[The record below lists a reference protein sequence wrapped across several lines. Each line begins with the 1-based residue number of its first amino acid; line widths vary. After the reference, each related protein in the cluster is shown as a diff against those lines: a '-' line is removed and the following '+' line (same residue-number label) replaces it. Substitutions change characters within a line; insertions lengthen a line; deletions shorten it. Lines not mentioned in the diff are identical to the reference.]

1 MDLRL
6 IYGWHL
12 DGPSYP
18 EQPAVG
24 SVALGPVGLVMQ
36 LALRLGLTTVFPHMA
51 LRIATYSAT
60 LRALDDG
67 SKFYSKSFD
76 TDPWGTARAL
86 IDLRDELVAAGWD
99 SSNKQPASNR
109 LQTLADIENHSG
121 SHIARYGDLL
131 LPITRQ
137 LENGAK
143 VPIKQVQL
151 IDGQAALPPIY
162 RRLIRAMSASGTEIT
177 DTAFPIPSGQSDVA
191 KLARCLA
198 SLTKVEC
205 PLSGDGSLSLI
216 ESDDALQAADFTAEL
231 LRCSYT
237 GDTVVIRGSDT
248 SLLDRLLH
256 KRGLPILGGASRS
269 PLRGVVQLLPLT
281 FELCWNPVDP
291 MRILEFLTSPYSPI
305 PNYVGDCFAFAI
317 RGEPG
322 VGGSAWS
329 NAWKV
334 ALERKRTA
342 LVNAGNDPNEVEQSL
357 IDCEKTWREWLEPSR
372 FDPQLGIDAPHVVST
387 CKRLRQYALTM
398 QAVRQNLIFAELAA
412 YADTLAAT
420 VELSGLAAV
429 PKAQLSRMI
438 ESVIGT
444 GYKPD
449 QPEASDWIVLDQPGQ
464 IFAPAGTVIWW
475 GFNNNLSPPRP
486 NPWTLAELASLSQ
499 QSVEIEKPAQAI
511 AREAKSWRRPFV
523 VGCERIILIKPR
535 TVAGGAVAA
544 HPFFHELSG
553 ALDSSPPAV
562 RAKIVVQANQLYD
575 QPELRVASLVLPR
588 QHIQPISLP
597 APHRI
602 ISIPPASV
610 PLRVESPSSIERL
623 LGCPLNYLLRFT
635 ARIRP
640 GNLISVVSG
649 DRLAGNLAHAI
660 FASLF
665 SGLDSLSVENIVCR
679 TELVFDE
686 FCPKVAATLLLP
698 GNSLERLRLKRSLA
712 EAAAHLLALIHK
724 AGFNRIE
731 CESPRQAQF
740 QETELVGRTDMFL
753 QFACPL
759 PVHHST
765 NPPNPSD
772 ASSDGSSVE
781 GTALPSSAASPMRQS
796 SLSVLAGVGAESE
809 QGRGPNV
816 IIDLKWARR
825 GVYKRREIEEGR
837 AVQLAMY
844 AWLCTQQ
851 TQQSTNAAYY
861 MLSQKQL
868 FSTSSQPFPQYTY
881 VDGPGL
887 DHTFS
892 RVMESYL
899 VHLRNLSEG
908 TIYATG
914 VQDTSIAQLQPVERY
929 FDKVVHDDTTEALS
943 PVPGVSL
950 ILEPP
955 CRFCEYGRLCG
966 KKELSS

>member
-1 MDLRL
+1 
-6 IYGWHL
+6 
-12 DGPSYP
+12 
-18 EQPAVG
+18 
-24 SVALGPVGLVMQ
+24 MQ
-36 LALRLGLTTVFPHMA
+36 LALRLGLTTIFPHMA
-51 LRIATYSAT
+51 LRIATYSST
-60 LRALDDG
+60 LRSLDDG
-67 SKFYSKSFD
+67 SKFYSKSFN

-99 SSNKQPASNR
+99 SSNRQSASNR
-109 LQTLADIENHSG
+109 LQTLADIESHSG
-121 SHIARYGDLL
+121 TQAARYGDLL
-131 LPITRQ
+131 LPITRL
-137 LENGAK
+137 LENGAQ

-151 IDGQAALPPIY
+151 IDGQSALSPIY
-162 RRLIRAMSASGTEIT
+162 GRLIRAMASSGIEIK
-177 DTAFPIPSGQSDVA
+177 DSPFPIPSGQSDVA

-198 SLTKVEC
+198 TLTKVEC
-205 PLSGDGSLSLI
+205 PLSGDGTFSLI

-231 LRCSYT
+231 LRYSDS

-256 KRGLPILGGASRS
+256 QRGLPILGGASRS

-305 PNYVGDCFAFAI
+305 PNFAGDCFAYAI

-329 NAWKV
+329 NAWK
-334 ALERKRTA
+334 AAINRKRTA
-342 LVNAGNDPNEVEQSL
+342 LMNAGNDPSEIEQSL
-357 IDCEKTWREWLEPSR
+357 IDSEKTWRDWLEPSR
-372 FDPQLGIDAPHVVST
+372 FDAQVGIDAPHAVAT
-387 CKRLRQYALTM
+387 CKRLRQYALRM
-398 QAVRQNLIFAELAA
+398 QAVQQNPIFAELAG
-412 YADTLAAT
+412 YADILANT
-420 VELSGLAAV
+420 VELSGLSAV

-449 QPEASDWIVLDQPGQ
+449 EPEASDWFVLDHPGQ
-464 IFAPAGTVIWW
+464 IFAPADTVIWW

-486 NPWTLAELASLSQ
+486 NPWTRAELASLSQ
-499 QSVEIEKPAQAI
+499 QGVEIEKPAQAI

-553 ALDSSPPAV
+553 AVDSSPPAV
-562 RAKIVVQANQLYD
+562 RARIVAQANRLYD

-588 QHIQPISLP
+588 QNVQPISLP

-602 ISIPPASV
+602 ISISPESV

-623 LGCPLNYLLRFT
+623 LGCPLNYLLRFG

-640 GNLISVVSG
+640 GNLISVAHG
-649 DRLAGNLAHAI
+649 DQLAGNLAHAV

-686 FCPKVAATLLLP
+686 LCPKVAATLLLP

-712 EAAAHLLALIHK
+712 EAAAHLLALIQK
-724 AGFNRIE
+724 AGFNEIE
-731 CESPRQAQF
+731 CESHRQAKF
-740 QETELVGRTDMFL
+740 QDTELVGRTDMFL
-753 QFACPL
+753 RFVSQV
-759 PVHHST
+759 PVGHAPSS
-765 NPPNPSD
+765 PSVSD
-772 ASSDGSSVE
+772 AANDGSSAE
-781 GTALPSSAASPMRQS
+781 GTVQVLPANTGSSLRQS
-796 SLSVLAGVGAESE
+796 SLSVLAGVGAESG
-809 QGRGPNV
+809 QGHGSDV
-816 IIDLKWARR
+816 VVDLKWARR
-825 GVYKRREIEEGR
+825 GVYRRREIEEGR

-844 AWLCTQQ
+844 AWLCTEQ
-851 TQQSTNAAYY
+851 TQRSTAAAYY
-861 MLSQKQL
+861 MLNQKQL
-868 FSTSSQPFPQYTY
+868 FSTSLHPFPEYTY

-899 VHLRNLSEG
+899 VHLRNLAEG

-914 VQDTSIAQLQPVERY
+914 VQDTSITQLQPVERY
-929 FDKVVHDDTTEALS
+929 IDKVVHDESTEALS

-955 CRFCEYGRLCG
+955 CQFCEFGRLCG